1 VICSFGVAELVA
13 QLRSSVLLLLQ
24 KKGTERKIK
33 AAKYFGVHTFTLAH
47 AIQLVVR
54 RLADSSDSIAYY
66 DPPQQVSKYSLYPK
80 IF

>member
-1 VICSFGVAELVA
+1 LTQESNQRKSRLQKDCSFLSLDV
-13 QLRSSVLLLLQ
+13 

-54 RLADSSDSIAYY
+54 PALQAGSFAKIAHRAI
-66 DPPQQVSKYSLYPK
+66 S
-80 IF
+80 